1 MANIKLF
8 LTTGLG
14 LFAGYRILFFILLLL
29 TLHPPS
35 NSLAQYGSFRI
46 GTDFPLRYTAGYT
59 INPKSLIALQVNA
72 GILAEPYDEIILRTL
87 SSLGMDKDII
97 DIVENSYDF
106 GMVFDAGGNLRIGK
120 GYIGVYGQMIHLMG
134 ASAPYEL
141 VGEYLDVD
149 LSPYYQPG
157 LDRAMTLQST
167 IYQGGV
173 RFGTRFALPGPN
185 LELHA
190 EFSLSANLHSKSQI
204 SSETPYPAFI
214 GEQFDENLRETF
226 RKYLYVPTFGLFL
239 VYYLR

>member
-1 MANIKLF
+1 MKAFLFSGVERMAGCRIFLF
-8 LTTGLG
+8 
-14 LFAGYRILFFILLLL
+14 LLLL
-29 TLHPPS
+29 ALPPPS
-35 NSLAQYGSFRI
+35 RSHAQYGAFRI

-59 INPKSLIALQVNA
+59 INPKSLISLQVNA
-72 GILAEPYDEIILRTL
+72 GILTEPYDEIILRTL
-87 SSLGMDKDII
+87 SALGLDRDVA

-106 GMVFDAGGNLRIGK
+106 GMVFDVGGNLRIGK

-134 ASAPYEL
+134 ASTPYEL
-141 VGEYLDVD
+141 VGEYLDID
-149 LSPYYQPG
+149 LSPYYLPD

-190 EFSLSANLHSKSQI
+190 EFSLSANLHSKSQL

-214 GEQFDENLRETF
+214 SEQLDAELRDTF
-226 RKYLYVPTFGLFL
+226 RKYLYVPSFGLFL
-239 VYYLR
+239 VYNLR